1 MDKKSNKNVQ
11 EVKHECVKCHPN
23 CTYFPNSET
32 CEWEYDEKEP
42 YIKRRKNKDGFICY
56 YDGHTIKSWDDICPR
71 ENT

>member
-1 MDKKSNKNVQ
+1 MGKKSNKNVQ

-56 YDGHTIKSWDDICPR
+56 Y
-71 ENT
+71 